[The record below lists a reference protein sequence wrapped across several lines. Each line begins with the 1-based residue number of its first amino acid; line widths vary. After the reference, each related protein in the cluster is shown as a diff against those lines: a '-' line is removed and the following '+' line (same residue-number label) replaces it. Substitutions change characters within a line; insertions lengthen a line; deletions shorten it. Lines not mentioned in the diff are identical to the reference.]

1 MACAAKPG
9 YLVHLLL
16 RSQTVKNKCGFCYD
30 FKKSTRLTRD
40 AVLALALHLQ
50 RLHVDALV
58 ADEASAG
65 DAPVRLTEAFVT

>member
-1 MACAAKPG
+1 MVRRPNADC
-9 YLVHLLL
+9 
-16 RSQTVKNKCGFCYD
+16 
-30 FKKSTRLTRD
+30 LTRD